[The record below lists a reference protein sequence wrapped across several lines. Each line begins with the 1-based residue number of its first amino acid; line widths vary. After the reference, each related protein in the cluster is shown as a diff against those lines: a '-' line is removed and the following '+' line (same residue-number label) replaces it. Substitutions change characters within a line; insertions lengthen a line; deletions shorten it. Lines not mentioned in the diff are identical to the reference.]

1 MASGIK
7 TFRSLRFFVLA
18 FDTTSPSTRAAA
30 WTAAGFT
37 ASRESHPREALSRPP
52 SLLDPRITG
61 GWDWTG
67 VSLSLTESLRTQP
80 ATGCFSGGWD
90 RFAPYLAVID
100 AGCPAQ
106 VVLAHPPA
114 SLAPLL
120 EPRQERIQV
129 VGYSLFKLHERA
141 MENPPHFYK
150 EKVRGSTKIIFTFRE
165 VFLISQGFYACGN

>member
-1 MASGIK
+1 MRNALLPDGAAPMASGIK
-7 TFRSLRFFVLA
+7 TFRSLRFSVLV

-37 ASRESHPREALSRPP
+37 ASRGSHPHEDLSRPP

-90 RFAPYLAVID
+90 RYAPYLAVID

-114 SLAPLL
+114 SLAPLGAASGRY
-120 EPRQERIQV
+120 PGRRIFSFQAARGKMV
-129 VGYSLFKLHERA
+129 K
-141 MENPPHFYK
+141 PPHSLS
-150 EKVRGSTKIIFTFRE
+150 R
-165 VFLISQGFYACGN
+165 

>member
-1 MASGIK
+1 MRNALLPDGAAPMASGIK
-7 TFRSLRFFVLA
+7 AFRSLRFSVLV

-37 ASRESHPREALSRPP
+37 ASRGSHPHEDLSRPP

-90 RFAPYLAVID
+90 RYAPYLAVID

-114 SLAPLL
+114 SLAPFS

-129 VGYSLFKLHERA
+129 VGYSVFKLH
-141 MENPPHFYK
+141 
-150 EKVRGSTKIIFTFRE
+150 GGI
-165 VFLISQGFYACGN
+165 

>member
-7 TFRSLRFFVLA
+7 TFRDLHVLIDMLV
-18 FDTTSPSTRAAA
+18 FDTTSPSTRATA

-37 ASRESHPREALSRPP
+37 ASRGSHPHEDLSRPP

-80 ATGCFSGGWD
+80 ATGWFSGGWD
-90 RFAPYLAVID
+90 RYAPYLAVVD

-114 SLAPLL
+114 SLAPLGASSGRY
-120 EPRQERIQV
+120 PGHRIF
-129 VGYSLFKLHERA
+129 S
-141 MENPPHFYK
+141 
-150 EKVRGSTKIIFTFRE
+150 
-165 VFLISQGFYACGN
+165 